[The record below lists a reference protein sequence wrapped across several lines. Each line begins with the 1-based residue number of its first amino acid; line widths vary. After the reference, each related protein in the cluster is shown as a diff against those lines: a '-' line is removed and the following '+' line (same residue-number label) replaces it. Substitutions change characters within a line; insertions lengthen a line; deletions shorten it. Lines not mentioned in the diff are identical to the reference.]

1 MTLILAEIKVKTV
14 LAFLILDSFEPI
26 RSFDEVRLADN
37 LRPNMILISYD
48 RRKYL
53 SIMVN
58 AKNR

>member
-1 MTLILAEIKVKTV
+1 MRLTLAEIKVKTC
-14 LAFLILDSFEPI
+14 LAFLKPDSFEPI
-26 RSFDEVRLADN
+26 CSFDEVRLSDN
-37 LRPNMILISYD
+37 LLSNMILIFYD